1 MMVKQIYCQMLNQP
15 AIGSIPTIWIRETS
29 SQLEFFVPEAPLGAY
44 TRTELRPRRIIS
56 GWLISSFLPHVRT
69 IRNGRNGSA
78 TICSPTL
85 PNAIIGRVPSK
96 ETQKRLGTQQNFVSM
111 PAGLRQSNRVW
122 PVYRRT
128 FLDPFRHCIG
138 F

>member
-1 MMVKQIYCQMLNQP
+1 
-15 AIGSIPTIWIRETS
+15 
-29 SQLEFFVPEAPLGAY
+29 
-44 TRTELRPRRIIS
+44 
-56 GWLISSFLPHVRT
+56 LPHVRT

-96 ETQKRLGTQQNFVSM
+96 ETQKRLGTRQNFVSM

-122 PVYRRT
+122 PLHRRT
-128 FLDPFRHCIG
+128 FLDPFTHCIG
-138 F
+138 FWTHLHSSIAMTEHF